1 MTSIYQKE
9 LKEAESSAGE
19 KRGNKKHEIMS
30 KKDGRGRERERK
42 IILQGQDFEN
52 SGKGG
57 HSVVTDVYVKG
68 KREREEEEK
77 MRTRANHRGIEN
89 ARR

>member
-1 MTSIYQKE
+1 ME
-9 LKEAESSAGE
+9 GGE
-19 KRGNKKHEIMS
+19 G
-30 KKDGRGRERERK
+30 ERK

-52 SGKGG
+52 SSEGG
-57 HSVVTDVYVKG
+57 HSVVTDGYVKG

-89 ARR
+89 QRR